1 MDKEGKGL
9 VLHRGDVEY
18 NVDKEGIR
26 VYILLCLYYE
36 TSSRMTSVLVLHPS
50 VSIRSVVVVL
60 IPRSGWSRVS

>member
-26 VYILLCLYYE
+26 VYLLL
-36 TSSRMTSVLVLHPS
+36 SPS
-50 VSIRSVVVVL
+50 LRDVGPDDER
-60 IPRSGWSRVS
+60 PRHLRRRLQL